1 MTEDAVVG
9 IVGQAAP
16 AAPRRNARSWRKRRE
31 SALSY
36 LALAFYVLI
45 AVFPVYWMVIT
56 SLKNDVDLVDVK
68 VVPFWFHRPVTLS
81 HFTYLFE
88 HTRFATWWVNTF
100 TISACVVVITLL
112 VCVPGAYAMARLTFR
127 GSENMAIGIFLTY
140 VVPPT
145 LLFLPL
151 ARTLANLHL
160 YNSKW
165 GLVLV
170 YPTFTIP
177 FCMWLLTGF
186 FRTVPIEIEEA
197 ALVDGCTR
205 LQSFIRVM
213 LPLSVAGILTVSIF
227 AFTLGMQEFV
237 YALTFVSSSPQKPIT
252 LGVVT
257 ELIRGDVYFWG
268 SLMAGA
274 LLAGIPVA
282 ILYNFFLDH
291 FVEGITGGALK

>member
-1 MTEDAVVG
+1 MAVAVSL
-9 IVGQAAP
+9 
-16 AAPRRNARSWRKRRE
+16 RRSRLHLRGKRLE
-31 SALSY
+31 WVLSY

-45 AVFPVYWMVIT
+45 AVFPIYWMAMT
-56 SLKNDVDLVDVK
+56 ALKDDYDLVDIN
-68 VVPFWFHRPVTLS
+68 VVPFWFSRPLTLE
-81 HFTYLFE
+81 HFQYLFD
-88 HTRFATWWVNTF
+88 HTRFITWLGNTF
-100 TISACVVVITLL
+100 LISTCVVLITLA
-112 VCVPGAYAMARLTFR
+112 VCIPGAYALARIRFL
-127 GSENMAIGIFLTY
+127 GAENLGIGTFLTY
-140 VVPPT
+140 IVPPT
-145 LLFLPL
+145 ILFLPL
-151 ARTLANLHL
+151 AQIVAAAGL

-177 FCMWLLTGF
+177 FCLWLLAGF
-186 FRTVPIEIEEA
+186 FRTIPMEIEEA

-205 LQSFIRVM
+205 LKAVWHVV

-237 YALTFVSSSPQKPIT
+237 YALTFVSTSSEKPVT

-274 LLAGIPVA
+274 LMAGVPVA
-282 ILYNFFLDH
+282 ILYNFFLDY